1 MGCLFSFGT
10 VSDPPKSVR
19 KSERQNIEWNEK
31 RQIFQSLQTLKWA
44 PLDYFCAAEIFGI
57 LLQSFTYCVKSN
69 EDLKVFYVQQC
80 KIQLFAIET
89 AKLII

>member
-1 MGCLFSFGT
+1 MGREKGNFS
-10 VSDPPKSVR
+10 
-19 KSERQNIEWNEK
+19 
-31 RQIFQSLQTLKWA
+31 IFTDFEMG